1 MVIAIDGPA
10 GAGKS
15 TVAREV
21 ARRLGFRYLDT
32 GAMYRAVTL
41 AALDTG
47 VDMRDPR
54 AVARLAGLAARMTD
68 DPRLRT
74 PLVDARVSLAAS
86 HPEVRAAL
94 HAAQRSFLEEGDAV
108 AEGRDVGSV
117 VWPQAEVKVWLDA
130 DPRERARRRSAEQ
143 EAADDEVARALV
155 DRDRRDSQNM
165 LRAPDAH
172 VLDTTQLP
180 VDEVVQCILR
190 LVDEGRP

>member
-15 TVAREV
+15 TVARGV
-21 ARRLGFRYLDT
+21 ARALGYRYLDT

-47 VDMRDPR
+47 IDVHD
-54 AVARLAGLAARMTD
+54 ARRLAGLAGLAARMTD

-74 PLVDARVSLAAS
+74 PIVDARVSIAAS

-108 AEGRDVGSV
+108 AEGRDVGAA
-117 VWPQAEVKVWLDA
+117 VWPEAELKVWLDA
-130 DPRERARRRSAEQ
+130 DPSERVRRRSAERGGGQ
-143 EAADDEVARALV
+143 EVEQALIE
-155 DRDRRDSQNM
+155 RDRADAPNM
-165 LRAPDAH
+165 LRAPEA
-172 VLDTTQLP
+172 VIVDTT
-180 VDEVVQCILR
+180 R
-190 LVDEGRP
+190 LSAEAAIERIVELARERGA